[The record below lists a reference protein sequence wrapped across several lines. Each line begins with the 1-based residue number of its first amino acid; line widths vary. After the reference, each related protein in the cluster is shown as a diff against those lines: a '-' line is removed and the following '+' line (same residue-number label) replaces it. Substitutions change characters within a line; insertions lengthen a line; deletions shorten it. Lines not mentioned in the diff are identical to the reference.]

1 MPVLSVA
8 ASTAPAALAALRQMP
23 LSELDQWL
31 VVSRHT
37 LAKNYFRLDALL
49 TKDTPGKGQP

>member
-49 TKDTPGKGQP
+49 TKDTPGKG